1 MFNLK
6 DENFYQ
12 YVSKG
17 LKTPYT
23 SESEFRLLLKHIVYT
38 KRLLKKYKNNFVN
51 ININLLL
58 NHFIIL
64 YNEIDIKIMNHAL
77 FFEISEVYWPQVK
90 TILLFLNKIKG
101 DEIYKI
107 DNRIIEISNIKED
120 FQLNTLIKKITS
132 K

>member
-6 DENFYQ
+6 DDNFYQ

-17 LKTPYT
+17 LKTSYT

-64 YNEIDIKIMNHAL
+64 YNEVDIKIMNHAL
-77 FFEISEVYWPQVK
+77 FFEISEIYWPQVK